1 MTVEITKGIILLIS
15 GNRFLSGS
23 YSMLRVSRL
32 IQITAILLITGIYV
46 SAFPQ
51 ERRIELNA
59 QAILARVDRIMDYPS
74 GQIRGR
80 IKHIK
85 PNGGTYSLNLTGY
98 ILRNDY
104 LFIFSSRERGDQL
117 KVLYNLGGEEI
128 WVYDTHSVKLY
139 HKMGIDKYDSVFLS
153 NFFYIDLSNADLQ
166 SNYTASIQGSAIIK
180 GYDAYKLKLRPIFRS
195 GGYGMLTLYVTK
207 DEFIPLRIDYHDR
220 DNVIFKFLT
229 ISKVMRKGKKVI
241 PVRYDMM
248 NIRNG
253 SVSILSFYSFDKSVK
268 FDRSI
273 FRSEKLGE

>member
-1 MTVEITKGIILLIS
+1 
-15 GNRFLSGS
+15 
-23 YSMLRVSRL
+23 MLRISRL
-32 IQITAILLITGIYV
+32 LQITAMLLITGMYV

-51 ERRIELNA
+51 ERRIEVNA
-59 QAILARVDRIMDYPS
+59 QAILARVDRILDYPS

-85 PNGGTYSLNLTGY
+85 PNGATYSLNLTGY
-98 ILRNDY
+98 VSRNDY

-166 SNYTASIQGSAIIK
+166 SNYTASIQGSAVIK
-180 GYDAYKLKLRPIFRS
+180 GFDSYKLKLKPIFRS

-207 DEFIPLRIDYHDR
+207 DEFIPLRIDFHDR

-229 ISKVMRKGKKVI
+229 ISKIMRKEKKVI

-253 SVSILSFYSFDKSVK
+253 SVSILSFYSFDNNVR

>member
-1 MTVEITKGIILLIS
+1 MERVLMLVKIS
-15 GNRFLSGS
+15 
-23 YSMLRVSRL
+23 
-32 IQITAILLITGIYV
+32 AILLIFGTYTF
-46 SAFPQ
+46 SYSQ

-59 QAILARVDRIMDYPS
+59 QAIVARVDRILDYPV

-80 IKHIK
+80 IKHVK
-85 PNGGTYSLNLTGY
+85 PNGTTYSLDVTGY
-98 ILRNDY
+98 VAKSDF
-104 LFIFSSRERGDQL
+104 LFIFSSKERGDQL
-117 KVLYNLGGEEI
+117 KVLYNLGGEDI
-128 WVYDTHSVKLY
+128 WVYNTHAVKLY

-153 NFFYIDLSNADLQ
+153 NFYFIDLSNADLQ

-180 GYDAYKLKLRPIFRS
+180 GYDAYKLRLRPIFRT
-195 GGYGMLTLYVTK
+195 GGYGMLTLYVKK
-207 DEFIPLRIDYHDR
+207 DELIPLRIDFHDR

-229 ISKVMRKGKKVI
+229 ISRVMRKDKKVI

-253 SVSILSFYSFDKSVK
+253 SISILSFYSFDDNVR

>member
-1 MTVEITKGIILLIS
+1 
-15 GNRFLSGS
+15 
-23 YSMLRVSRL
+23 MLRVSRL
-32 IQITAILLITGIYV
+32 LQITVILLITGMYV

-85 PNGGTYSLNLTGY
+85 PNGSTYSLNLTGY
-98 ILRNDY
+98 VSRNDY

-229 ISKVMRKGKKVI
+229 ISKIMRKGKKVI

-253 SVSILSFYSFDKSVK
+253 SVSILSFYSFDNNVK